1 MQFSQIKQ
9 MYVWTHK
16 TSAVRNISVVQPS
29 RTHCDAASQETSNCS
44 FNTKTL
50 WILFDQCFPDSL
62 LAQIYVDILKKQNKI
77 KIKPAH

>member
-1 MQFSQIKQ
+1 MQLSQIKQ

-16 TSAVRNISVVQPS
+16 TSAVRNISVVQTS

-44 FNTKTL
+44 FNTKL
-50 WILFDQCFPDSL
+50 CGFCLINSL
-62 LAQIYVDILKKQNKI
+62 LAQIHVDNFFKKNKI